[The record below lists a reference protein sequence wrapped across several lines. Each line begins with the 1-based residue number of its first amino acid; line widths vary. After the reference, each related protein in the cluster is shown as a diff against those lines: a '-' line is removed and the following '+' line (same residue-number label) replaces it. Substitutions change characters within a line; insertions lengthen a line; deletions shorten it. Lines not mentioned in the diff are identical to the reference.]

1 MATKRLSLKEK
12 KKKKSM
18 TSALKKGGRQT
29 AQAFPFYQ
37 EGSGVSCDKMCMIMN
52 SELYCDWKQAW
63 DMIKG
68 KPTVVS
74 WLGVSETTYSCHTVL
89 IC

>member
-1 MATKRLSLKEK
+1 MCHCGVARLYSFPVSKYCISDTMATKRLSLKEK

-52 SELYCDWKQAW
+52 SELYCD
-63 DMIKG
+63 
-68 KPTVVS
+68 
-74 WLGVSETTYSCHTVL
+74 
-89 IC
+89 